1 MGTVWPIMEAIGAWR
16 SLVAHLYGVQGVAG
30 SNPVA
35 PINRRM
41 ALQSP
46 FHGALQSHF
55 SSGGR
60 WVMAA
65 SKIQPGSAG
74 IDEILTVKE
83 IEERYPSEW
92 VLIEDP
98 EVDQQLDVIRGRV
111 VWHSRNRDEVDSKAI
126 ELRPKSPATRY
137 MGAWPENMEYIL

>member
-1 MGTVWPIMEAIGAWR
+1 MT
-16 SLVAHLYGVQGVAG
+16 
-30 SNPVA
+30 
-35 PINRRM
+35 
-41 ALQSP
+41 
-46 FHGALQSHF
+46 
-55 SSGGR
+55 
-60 WVMAA
+60 A
-65 SKIQPGSAG
+65 SKAQPGSAG
-74 IDEILTVKE
+74 TDEILTVQE
-83 IEERYPSEW
+83 IEARYPSEW